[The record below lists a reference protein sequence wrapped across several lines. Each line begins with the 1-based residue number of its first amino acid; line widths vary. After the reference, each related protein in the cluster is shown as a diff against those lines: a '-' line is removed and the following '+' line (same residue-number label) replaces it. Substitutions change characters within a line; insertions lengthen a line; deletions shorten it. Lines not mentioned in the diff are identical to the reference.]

1 MQKVRDVMSS
11 PVHVLQP
18 DETVQ
23 EAAHWMKMLDIGWL
37 PVCDGDRPCGAL
49 TDRDIA
55 LRVLAERRTPRD
67 ARVGDVMH
75 PGLVCVRD
83 DQTLLQAAEEMSRHR
98 LRRLPVVARSGR
110 LVGIVSLGTLVR
122 NLDPKISHL
131 MIPAIL
137 RPPDPSP

>member
-18 DETVQ
+18 EETVQ

-37 PVCDGDRPCGAL
+37 PVCDGDAPVGVL

-55 LRVLAERRTPRD
+55 MRALAERRNPRE
-67 ARVGDVMH
+67 ARVADVMH
-75 PGLVCVRD
+75 PGLVSVRD
-83 DQTLLQAAEEMSRHR
+83 DQTLLQAAEEMCRHR
-98 LRRLPVVARSGR
+98 LRRLPVVGRSGR

-122 NLDPKISHL
+122 NLDPKTAHEIVPS
-131 MIPAIL
+131 IL
-137 RPPDPSP
+137 RPSDPSR

>member
-1 MQKVRDVMSS
+1 MQKIRDVMSS

-67 ARVGDVMH
+67 VRVGDVMH

-83 DQTLLQAAEEMSRHR
+83 DQSILQAAEEMSRHR

-110 LVGIVSLGTLVR
+110 LVGIVGLGTLVR
-122 NLDPKISHL
+122 GLDPKISHV

-137 RPPDPSP
+137 RPPDPPA